1 MPLVNFANLDFE
13 QVKTSLKEYLKSNSD
28 FTDYDFEG
36 SNLSSILDV
45 LAYNTYI
52 TSYNANM
59 VANEVFIDSA
69 TLREN
74 VVALARNIGYVP
86 KSRKAALATVSFEV
100 DTTDISPTPATI
112 TLKKGVVAASAGNFA
127 SQSFIFSILEDVTVP
142 VFNGIA
148 SFNDL
153 TIHEGVLLES
163 NFTRT
168 IRNVNQKYILPNS
181 GIDTDLIRVTVKN
194 NEFSTAATKY
204 ALQDSLF
211 DINSESKVYYLQ
223 EISDERYELIFGDG
237 VFGKA
242 LEEGSYVTANYI
254 VSNGDAAN
262 GISSFDFSGRLT
274 YTRNGVE
281 YNVTSGV
288 SLLTTGII
296 ASGGRNIETVESI
309 KKFAPRIYATQNRAL
324 TSNDYETIIPAK
336 IYPETESISVFGG
349 EELVPPQYGK
359 VFISIKPTFGD
370 YLPNLIKENIKMR
383 LKKYSVAGIVPEI
396 LDLKYLYLESNSKIY
411 YNTNLANNSELV
423 STLVQ
428 NNVTKYSESTE
439 LNKYGA
445 RFKYS
450 KFLKVIDDSHESV
463 TSNITTIQ
471 MRRDLRVTLNAL
483 VEYQIGFGNA
493 FYIKRMSGYNIKT
506 SAFRVDGIGT
516 DVYISDIPNS
526 NRETGEL
533 FLFSVP
539 SINSSSPTIIRRNV
553 GTIDYKRGILTL
565 NPINVLSGKTK
576 TGQTIIE
583 ISGSPVSNDVVGLQD
598 LYLQLD
604 ITNSIF
610 ETVTDEI
617 SSGVDPSASNY
628 IVSSSYANGV
638 LVRPGGR
645 GSVPVS
651 TTADT
656 TTTTG
661 NTTLATVSGSNYSTT
676 TSGSST
682 STSTSTSTTTT
693 STPTSS
699 PTPSSSS
706 SGGGYSSGY

>member
-1 MPLVNFANLDFE
+1 MPLVNFSNLDFE
-13 QVKTSLKEYLKSNSD
+13 QVKTSLKEYLKSNSN

-36 SNLSSILDV
+36 SNLSSIIDV

-59 VANEVFIDSA
+59 VANEVFIDSS

-86 KSRKAALATVSFEV
+86 KSRKAALATVTFDV
-100 DTTDISPTPATI
+100 DTADISPTPSTI
-112 TLKKGVVAASAGNFA
+112 TLKKGVVASSSGTFA
-127 SQSFIFSILEDVTVP
+127 SQSFIFSILEDVTIP

-148 SFNDL
+148 TFNEL
-153 TIHEGVLLES
+153 QIYEGVLLES
-163 NFTRT
+163 NFTRST
-168 IRNVNQKYILPNS
+168 RNLNQKYILPNS
-181 GIDTDLIRVTVKN
+181 GIDTDLIRVTVRS
-194 NEFSTAATKY
+194 NEFSTSSTKY

-211 DINSESKVYYLQ
+211 DINPESKVYYLQ
-223 EISDERYELIFGDG
+223 EISDERYELIFGDDI
-237 VFGKA
+237 FGKA
-242 LEEGSYVTANYI
+242 LEEGNYITANYI

-262 GISSFDFSGRLT
+262 GISNFNFSGRLT
-274 YTRNGVE
+274 YTRNGIE

-288 SLLTTGII
+288 SLLTPGII
-296 ASGGRNIETVESI
+296 TSGGQNIETVESI

-383 LKKYSVAGIVPEI
+383 LKKYAVAGIVPEI
-396 LDLKYLYLESNSKIY
+396 LDLKYLYLETDSKIY
-411 YNTNLANNSELV
+411 YNTNTANSSELV

-428 NNVTKYSESTE
+428 NNVTKYAESTE

-483 VEYQIGFGNA
+483 VEYQIGFGNS
-493 FYIKRMSGYNIKT
+493 FYIKKMSGYNIKT

-516 DVYISDIPNS
+516 DVYISDLPNS

-539 SINSSSPTIIRRNV
+539 SINSSSPTIVKRNI
-553 GTIDYKRGILTL
+553 GTIDYKRGVLTL

-604 ITNSIF
+604 ITSSNF

-617 SSGVDPSASNY
+617 ASGVDPSASNY

-651 TTADT
+651 ATTAT

-661 NTTLATVSGSNYSTT
+661 NTTLATVSGSTYGT
-676 TSGSST
+676 SST
-682 STSTSTSTTTT
+682 STTSS
-693 STPTSS
+693 STPTS
-699 PTPSSSS
+699 TPS
-706 SGGGYSSGY
+706 SGGGGGSSYSSGY

>member
-1 MPLVNFANLDFE
+1 MPLVNFANLDFD
-13 QVKTSLKEYLKSNSD
+13 QVKTSLKEYLKSNSN

-59 VANEVFIDSA
+59 VANEVFIDSS

-86 KSRKAALATVSFEV
+86 KSRKAALATVTFEV
-100 DTTDISPTPATI
+100 DTSEINPSPSTI
-112 TLKKGVVAASAGNFA
+112 TLKKGVVASSAGSFGN
-127 SQSFIFSILEDVTVP
+127 QSFVFSILEDVTVP
-142 VFNGIA
+142 VYNGIA
-148 SFNDL
+148 VFNEL
-153 TIHEGVLLES
+153 SIHEGVLLES
-163 NFTRT
+163 NFTKSS
-168 IRNVNQKYILPNS
+168 RNLNQKYILPNA

-194 NEFSTAATKY
+194 SEFSTAATKY
-204 ALQDSLF
+204 NLQDSLF
-211 DINSESKVYYLQ
+211 EINPESKVYYLQ

-237 VFGKA
+237 VFGQA
-242 LEEGSYVTANYI
+242 LEEGAYVTANYI
-254 VSNGDAAN
+254 VTNGDAAN
-262 GISSFDFSGRLT
+262 GIASFNFAGRLT

-288 SLLTTGII
+288 SLLTPGLI
-296 ASGGRNIETVESI
+296 ASGGSNIETVESI

-324 TSNDYETIIPAK
+324 TSNDYETIIPSK

-396 LDLKYLYLESNSKIY
+396 LDLKYLYLESDSKIY
-411 YNTNLANNSELV
+411 YNTNLANTSELV

-428 NNVTKYSESTE
+428 NNVTKYAESTE

-483 VEYQIGFGNA
+483 VEYQIGFGNS

-526 NRETGEL
+526 DRETGEL

-539 SINSSSPTIIRRNV
+539 SINSTSPTIVKRNV
-553 GTIDYKRGILTL
+553 GTINYKRGVLTL

-604 ITNSIF
+604 IANSNF

-617 SSGVDPSASNY
+617 ASGVDPSASNY

-651 TTADT
+651 TTT
-656 TTTTG
+656 TTTTATG
-661 NTTLATVSGSNYSTT
+661 NTTLSTVRGTPQTAASPT
-676 TSGSST
+676 TS
-682 STSTSTSTTTT
+682 TTT
-693 STPTSS
+693 STPSGGGGGST
-699 PTPSSSS
+699 PTPSTG
-706 SGGGYSSGY
+706 GGGYSY

>member
-1 MPLVNFANLDFE
+1 MQLVNFSNLDFD
-13 QVKTSLKEYLKSNSD
+13 QIKTSLREYLKSNSN

-36 SNLSSILDV
+36 SNLSTILDL

-86 KSRKAALATVSFEV
+86 RSRKSASASISFSV
-100 DTTDISPTPATI
+100 DISDVSPAPSTV
-112 TLKKGVVAASAGNFA
+112 TLKKGVVASSTGTFAG
-127 SQSFIFSILEDVTVP
+127 QSFIFSILEDTTVP
-142 VFNGIA
+142 AYNGIA
-148 SFNDL
+148 NFDDL
-153 TIHEGVLLES
+153 LIYEGVLLES
-163 NFTRT
+163 NFTKSEREL
-168 IRNVNQKYILPNS
+168 NQKYILPNS
-181 GIDTDLIRVTVKN
+181 GIDTELIRVTVKN
-194 NEFSTAATKY
+194 NQFSTTGAKY

-211 DINSESKVYYLQ
+211 EIDPDSKVYYLQ

-242 LEEGSYVTANYI
+242 LEEGNYVTANYI
-254 VSNGDAAN
+254 VSSGDAAN
-262 GISSFDFSGRLT
+262 GISNFNFAGRLI
-274 YTRNGVE
+274 YNRNSVE
-281 YNVTSGV
+281 YNITSGI
-288 SLLTTGII
+288 SALSTGII
-296 ASGGRNIETVESI
+296 SSGGENIETVESI

-324 TSNDYETIIPAK
+324 TSNDFETLIPAK

-411 YNTNLANNSELV
+411 YNTNLTNTAELV

-428 NNVTKYSESTE
+428 NNITKYAESTE

-450 KFLKVIDDSHESV
+450 KFLKVIDDSHESI

-483 VEYQIGFGNA
+483 VEYQICFGNS
-493 FYIKRMSGYNIKT
+493 FYIKRMGGYNIKT
-506 SAFRVDGIGT
+506 SAFRVDGISS
-516 DVYISDIPNS
+516 DVYISDLPNS
-526 NRETGEL
+526 DRETGEL

-539 SINSSSPTIIRRNV
+539 SINSSSPTIIRRNI
-553 GTIDYKRGILTL
+553 GTIDYKRGVLTL
-565 NPINVLSGKTK
+565 NPINVLSGLKR

-583 ISGSPVSNDVVGLQD
+583 ISGTPVSNDVVGLQD

-604 ITNSIF
+604 VANSSF

-617 SSGVDPSASNY
+617 ASGVDPSASNY

-651 TTADT
+651 TTT
-656 TTTTG
+656 TTTTATG
-661 NTTLATVSGSNYSTT
+661 NTTLATVSGR
-676 TSGSST
+676 TSPSAPSST
-682 STSTSTSTTTT
+682 GTST
-693 STPTSS
+693 
-699 PTPSSSS
+699 TPSSSTSSSSTPSS
-706 SGGGYSSGY
+706 SGGSYSSGY

>member
-1 MPLVNFANLDFE
+1 MPLVNFSNLDFE
-13 QVKTSLKEYLKSNSD
+13 QVKTSLKEYLKSNSN

-36 SNLSSILDV
+36 SNLSSIIDV

-59 VANEVFIDSA
+59 VANEVFIDSS

-86 KSRKAALATVSFEV
+86 KSRKAALATITFDV
-100 DTTDISPTPATI
+100 DTTDITPTPSTI
-112 TLKKGVVAASAGNFA
+112 TLKKGVVASSAGTFA

-148 SFNDL
+148 IFNEL
-153 TIHEGVLLES
+153 QIYEGVLLES
-163 NFTRT
+163 NFTKST
-168 IRNVNQKYILPNS
+168 RNLNQKYILPNS

-194 NEFSTAATKY
+194 NEFSTSNTKY

-211 DINSESKVYYLQ
+211 DITPESRVYYLQ
-223 EISDERYELIFGDG
+223 EISDERYELIFGDDI
-237 VFGKA
+237 FGKA
-242 LEEGSYVTANYI
+242 LEEGNYVTANYI
-254 VSNGDAAN
+254 VTNGDAAN
-262 GISSFDFSGRLT
+262 GISNFDFSGRLS
-274 YTRNGVE
+274 YTRNGIE

-288 SLLTTGII
+288 SLLTPGII
-296 ASGGRNIETVESI
+296 ASGGQNIETVESI

-324 TSNDYETIIPAK
+324 TSNDYETIIPSK

-370 YLPNLIKENIKMR
+370 YLPNLIKENIKIK
-383 LKKYSVAGIVPEI
+383 LKKYSVAGIIPEI
-396 LDLKYLYLESNSKIY
+396 LDLKYLYLETDSKIY
-411 YNTNLANNSELV
+411 YNTNLANTSELV

-450 KFLKVIDDSHESV
+450 KFLKVIDDSHESI

-471 MRRDLRVTLNAL
+471 MRRDLRVTLNSL
-483 VEYQIGFGNA
+483 VEYQIGFGNS
-493 FYIKRMSGYNIKT
+493 FYIKKMSGYNIKT
-506 SAFRVDGIGT
+506 SAFRVDGIGS

-539 SINSSSPTIIRRNV
+539 SINSSSPTIVKRNI
-553 GTIDYKRGILTL
+553 GNINYKRGVLTL

-583 ISGSPVSNDVVGLQD
+583 ISGCPVSNDVVGLQD

-604 ITNSIF
+604 ITSSNF

-617 SSGVDPSASNY
+617 ASGADPSASNY

-651 TTADT
+651 TTVTT

-661 NTTLATVSGSNYSTT
+661 NTTLATAS
-676 TSGSST
+676 SST
-682 STSTSTSTTTT
+682 STSTPTSTASSSTST
-693 STPTSS
+693 STP
-699 PTPSSSS
+699 S
-706 SGGGYSSGY
+706 SGGGGSSYSSGY

>member
-1 MPLVNFANLDFE
+1 MPLVNFSNLDFE
-13 QVKTSLKEYLKSNSD
+13 QVKTSLKEYLKSNSN

-36 SNLSSILDV
+36 SNLSSIIDV

-59 VANEVFIDSA
+59 VANEVFIDSS

-86 KSRKAALATVSFEV
+86 KSRKAALATVTFDV
-100 DTTDISPTPATI
+100 DTADISPTPATI
-112 TLKKGVVAASAGNFA
+112 TLKKGVVASSSGTFA
-127 SQSFIFSILEDVTVP
+127 SQSFIFSILEDVTIP

-148 SFNDL
+148 TFNEL
-153 TIHEGVLLES
+153 QIYEGVLLES
-163 NFTRT
+163 NFNRSTR
-168 IRNVNQKYILPNS
+168 NLNQKYILPNS
-181 GIDTDLIRVTVKN
+181 GIDTDLIRVTVRN
-194 NEFSTAATKY
+194 NEFSTASTKY

-211 DINSESKVYYLQ
+211 DINPESKVYYLQ
-223 EISDERYELIFGDG
+223 EISDERYELIFGDDI
-237 VFGKA
+237 FGKA
-242 LEEGSYVTANYI
+242 LEEGNYITANYI

-262 GISSFDFSGRLT
+262 GISNFNFSGRLT
-274 YTRNGVE
+274 YTRNGIE
-281 YNVTSGV
+281 YNITSGV
-288 SLLTTGII
+288 SLLTPGII
-296 ASGGRNIETVESI
+296 ASGGQNIETVESI
-309 KKFAPRIYATQNRAL
+309 KKFAPRIYAAQNRAL

-383 LKKYSVAGIVPEI
+383 LKKYAVAGIVPEI
-396 LDLKYLYLESNSKIY
+396 LDLKYLYLETDSKIY
-411 YNTNLANNSELV
+411 YNTNTVNSSELV

-428 NNVTKYSESTE
+428 NNVTKYAESTE

-483 VEYQIGFGNA
+483 VEYQIGFGNS
-493 FYIKRMSGYNIKT
+493 FYIKKMSGYNIKT

-516 DVYISDIPNS
+516 DVYISDLPNS

-539 SINSSSPTIIRRNV
+539 SINSSSPTIVKRNI
-553 GTIDYKRGILTL
+553 GTIDYKRGVLTL

-604 ITNSIF
+604 ITNSNF

-617 SSGVDPSASNY
+617 ASGVDPSASNY

-651 TTADT
+651 ATTAT

-661 NTTLATVSGSNYSTT
+661 NTTLATVSGSTYGT
-676 TSGSST
+676 SST
-682 STSTSTSTTTT
+682 STTSS
-693 STPTSS
+693 STPTS
-699 PTPSSSS
+699 TPS
-706 SGGGYSSGY
+706 SGGGGGSSYSSGY